1 MINMI
6 VLLILIL
13 TVLINYS
20 SSNNNNNDSEFI
32 QGKVTSINSDNIS
45 RFLNKQ
51 PSLLEFKATWCSHC
65 QLFNILY
72 EKIASDLP
80 YFRVG
85 AVDIDQNP
93 AVVARFDVTAIPS
106 IFLYKDNKIWKYDGA
121 LQAQDVID
129 WATRGYQTKN
139 SIPLYISPIGPMGV
153 SKGILISLG
162 NSFIKSLPFL
172 TESLG
177 LPDWA
182 GFIIIASFIGF
193 LILLVTFVF
202 IYLGVQHAKID

>member
-1 MINMI
+1 MINII

-13 TVLINYS
+13 IVLINYS
-20 SSNNNNNDSEFI
+20 SSNDSEFI

-93 AVVARFDVTAIPS
+93 AVVARYDVTAIPS
-106 IFLYKDNKIWKYDGA
+106 IFLYIDNKIWKYDGP
-121 LQAQDVID
+121 LQAQEIID

-139 SIPLYISPIGPMGV
+139 SIPLYISPIGPMGL

-177 LPDWA
+177 LPDWV

>member
-1 MINMI
+1 MINII

-13 TVLINYS
+13 IVLINYS
-20 SSNNNNNDSEFI
+20 SSNDSEFI

-93 AVVARFDVTAIPS
+93 AVVARYDVTAIPT
-106 IFLYKDNKIWKYDGA
+106 IFLYKDNKVWKYEGP
-121 LQAQDVID
+121 LQAQEVID

-139 SIPLYISPIGPMGV
+139 PIPLYISPIGPMGV

>member
-1 MINMI
+1 MINII

-13 TVLINYS
+13 IVLINYS
-20 SSNNNNNDSEFI
+20 SSNDSEFI

-93 AVVARFDVTAIPS
+93 AVVARYDVTAIPT
-106 IFLYKDNKIWKYDGA
+106 IFLYKDNKIWKYEGP